1 MEKIKSELI
10 DMLSA
15 IHEVGFRESLVCDDE
30 LTSLLMTIGDELK
43 IDPDEYLQDDTQNS
57 GWIPD
62 EQQAGCIA

>member
-1 MEKIKSELI
+1 MERIKSELI

-30 LTSLLMTIGDELK
+30 LIYLLMAIADKFG

-62 EQQAGCIA
+62 EQQAGYIA

>member
-1 MEKIKSELI
+1 MERIKSELI

-30 LTSLLMTIGDELK
+30 LIYLLMAIADKFG
-43 IDPDEYLQDDTQNS
+43 IDPDEYLQDDTRNS

-62 EQQAGCIA
+62 EQQAGYIA